1 MEEVMPKLFLGNIP
15 HALSESQVQDWIE
28 SQGFRVES
36 VEVIYDRTTGKPRGF
51 GFASLNDDA
60 DVQRAINALNGQRM
74 EGRVITVNRAT
85 PLTKPAHLASGKARV
100 L

>member
-1 MEEVMPKLFLGNIP
+1 MPKLFLGNIP

-28 SQGFRVES
+28 AQGFRVES

-51 GFASLNDDA
+51 GFATLDDEVE
-60 DVQRAINALNGQRM
+60 VQNAIDSLNGQRM

-85 PLTKPAHLASGKARV
+85 PLISRSSHVPNARPRAF
-100 L
+100 